1 MKALI
6 LALSL
11 LTLPAFGQAVYK
23 CPQPDGSLKY
33 QSTRCPDGTRG
44 RIQIQDNGTVTGV
57 PAADAP
63 TGLRPG
69 EQAILNQVKQREEA
83 QHNAAAAP
91 PPSAVSARPRS
102 VMDSQAWKGNE
113 KIIQESTQTI
123 NALNRL
129 RR

>member
-11 LTLPAFGQAVYK
+11 ITLPAFGQAVYK

-44 RIQIQDNGTVTGV
+44 RIQIEDNGTVSGPANAV
-57 PAADAP
+57 AVQPAPPAAATAVAP
-63 TGLRPG
+63 TEPRV
-69 EQAILNQVKQREEA
+69 IVR
-83 QHNAAAAP
+83 QH
-91 PPSAVSARPRS
+91 RS
-102 VMDSQAWKGNE
+102 VTDSQAWKGNE
-113 KIIQESTQTI
+113 KIIHESTQTI